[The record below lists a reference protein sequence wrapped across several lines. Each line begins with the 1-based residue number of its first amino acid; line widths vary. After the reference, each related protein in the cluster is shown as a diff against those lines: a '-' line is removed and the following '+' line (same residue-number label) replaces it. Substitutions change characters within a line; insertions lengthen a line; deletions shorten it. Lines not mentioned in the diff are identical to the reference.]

1 MSVTV
6 PSPQGGAIEGV
17 KLCILSLRGEGQ
29 TNAAILLAQAV
40 DEPDDAKARGLCF
53 AARDELKR
61 LEDDLRRA
69 ERPPFED
76 WYRKTWIRNDNSP
89 SNVHRSYEHV
99 QAFLQGAFP
108 QN

>member
-1 MSVTV
+1 MSPDQQQYFFENATL
-6 PSPQGGAIEGV
+6 GLLIDA
-17 KLCILSLRGEGQ
+17 RQ

-99 QAFLQGAFP
+99 QAFLQVAFP